1 MSTVISP
8 KHIHNDTSSKPTL
21 CPFRIRV
28 TSYLRQNPFSSW
40 CAHHEDSCNLHQ
52 PCTVTASIAKD
63 PDFRIQTALLW
74 IRSNESLRRRTT
86 SRLFSSENDRNSS
99 EIILNDAIQGVSSA
113 DPKVDVREDKP
124 DLGLLHLHRD
134 RLAAAA
140 EALGWT
146 TLDCLRH
153 DDSALSIL
161 KQAVEKYMADLG
173 PLPAATLESRKVRIL
188 IARTGEITVDS
199 TIIGLNQPV
208 SRTSILTKQFVPDSF
223 DEQPEADTPTCKIL
237 LDTQP
242 TRPSTLTT
250 HKTLHRCMYNAAR
263 ERVQLQPTDPP
274 TAKEVLLYNPYNEI
288 METSAC
294 TIYFNRDGIWI
305 TPAAIC
311 GPSLGVTRRLAIE
324 KGLCKQ
330 GTVEKG
336 EVRGGENVWLS
347 NAVRGFFRG
356 VIVDENE
363 DGSERSDVRL
373 GCEQMKCGR

>member
-1 MSTVISP
+1 MAT
-8 KHIHNDTSSKPTL
+8 TL
-21 CPFRIRV
+21 
-28 TSYLRQNPFSSW
+28 SDGHASNQ
-40 CAHHEDSCNLHQ
+40 ACNLHQ